1 MRSTRHGSKRQRKKF
16 PFSFSLAL
24 RIAPQNFPECPQW
37 CLSCQCFFVHLRVST
52 TFEKTICSQALIL
65 FFLSIF
71 KWAWLITRLQP
82 SWIVLYCRRNLASI
96 FVMVIEWIVI
106 KLRRSFTDPH
116 NVYNR
121 SFRIISKLPVWS
133 GVSYA
138 HKYWAWSACGWFFGR
153 LILASLPG
161 ITLLSKF
168 FSLIQN
174 WIVLIVVEISFQMEE
189 ITKDS
194 TSGLM
199 TLHTLKNKK
208 DKVALS
214 GYDCVILAIG
224 RVPNTDTLSL
234 DGLVSWKTYK

>member
-1 MRSTRHGSKRQRKKF
+1 MT
-16 PFSFSLAL
+16 A
-24 RIAPQNFPECPQW
+24 
-37 CLSCQCFFVHLRVST
+37 
-52 TFEKTICSQALIL
+52 
-65 FFLSIF
+65 
-71 KWAWLITRLQP
+71 
-82 SWIVLYCRRNLASI
+82 
-96 FVMVIEWIVI
+96 
-106 KLRRSFTDPH
+106 
-116 NVYNR
+116 
-121 SFRIISKLPVWS
+121 
-133 GVSYA
+133 
-138 HKYWAWSACGWFFGR
+138 R

-174 WIVLIVVEISFQMEE
+174 WIVIIVVDIPFQMEE

-194 TSGLM
+194 ASGLM

-234 DGLVSWKTYK
+234 DGVVS